1 MTRTALALA
10 LAALAACSGRG
21 AERSREEAFGP
32 GAKRE
37 PARAFDFAK
46 PLEAL
51 AMTADDAAARLGSF
65 AWDGEVSWSVARGA
79 PAAAPPTATAERHRL
94 RQLATGEFEV
104 SADIDPGT
112 GPNAEAG
119 RQVIWANG
127 MTYARS
133 RWAPYRERPTD
144 GGRDARR
151 HRDES
156 FRLAADLA
164 ALYGPALAARPSG
177 EVTAAGRKARRY
189 VLSLSGEAPKA
200 APPPPGLPQGAY
212 DPDTQRRVAFLQGRV
227 PVALEGELLLDAATG
242 APLAVR
248 MAGAFSQAG
257 DPQLRVE
264 YQLAA
269 RVKAIG
275 ADVPGVHAPK
285 GALADER
292 KPKGVARALEAAGLR
307 RRAGAEE
314 AAPDEGD
321 EEPAGDEAAGR

>member
-10 LAALAACSGRG
+10 LLGLAACSGRG
-21 AERSREEAFGP
+21 AERSREEAFAP

-37 PARAFDFAK
+37 PPRAFDFAK
-46 PLEAL
+46 PLDAL
-51 AMTADDAAARLGSF
+51 AMTADDAATRLGSF
-65 AWDGEVSWSVARGA
+65 AWDGEVSWSVVRGA
-79 PAAAPPTATAERHRL
+79 GATPPVVTAERHRL

-112 GPNAEAG
+112 GPNTESG
-119 RQVIWANG
+119 RQVIWAGG

-133 RWAPYRERPTD
+133 RWAPFRERPTD

-189 VLSLSGEAPKA
+189 VLSLSGEAPQP
-200 APPPPGLPQGAY
+200 APAPPGLPQGGY

-242 APLAVR
+242 APLAAR
-248 MAGAFSQAG
+248 MAGAFSQTS

-269 RVKAIG
+269 RVRSIG
-275 ADVPGVHAPK
+275 ADVAAVQAPK

-292 KPKGVARALEAAGLR
+292 KPTGVARALEAAGLR
-307 RRAGAEE
+307 RRAAADE
-314 AAPDEGD
+314 AAPDEAD
-321 EEPAGDEAAGR
+321 DEPAGDEAAAR